1 MPLLPQPRRRHAAQV
16 LVMPRPLLPQLVLQ
30 GEARA
35 WVVAGLLL
43 SLLAFGLLAG

>member
-1 MPLLPQPRRRHAAQV
+1 MPLLHQPRRRHSAQV
-16 LVMPRPLLPQLVLQ
+16 LVMPRPLLPRLVLQ

-35 WVVAGLLL
+35 WVAAGLLL